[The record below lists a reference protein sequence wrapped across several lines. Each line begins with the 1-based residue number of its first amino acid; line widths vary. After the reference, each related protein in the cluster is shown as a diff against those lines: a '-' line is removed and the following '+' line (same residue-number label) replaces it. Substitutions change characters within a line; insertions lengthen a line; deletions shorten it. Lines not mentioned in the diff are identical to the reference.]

1 MIKTDKNKEKLLR
14 KLKEL
19 FQLDQPDL
27 DFGFYRIMQSRK
39 EEITRFIDEELLG
52 HVREAFESVDDDR
65 LSHLK
70 TALENELKSAKDY
83 GVTEPEKSP
92 KVIEARA
99 KLEAAKNTGN
109 IEADIYDHL
118 FRFFERYYEG
128 GDFISRRY
136 YTRETDSK
144 AAAYA
149 IPYSGEEVMLHWANK
164 DQYYVKSSDYFS
176 NYRFNLNQAVKK
188 HEVKPQTEQEELDF
202 ADSDLP
208 AGLFVTFKIVDA
220 DEGDHGNI
228 KTGEGDRRFFI
239 IRESNPLSLISENEL
254 EIYFE
259 YRSDPKKGSS
269 QERTWREIKNNEAVD
284 LIFAKLSDLPKAK
297 HFLQGFE
304 TVLPTEKNKDRT
316 LLEKYIYQYT
326 GRNDRD
332 FFIHKDLRGFLRRE
346 LDFYIKNEVMHL
358 DDIEDAT
365 APKAEEYLAKLKVI
379 RKIAHKL
386 IDFLAQLEDFQKKLW
401 LKKKFVVDTNY
412 CITLDRIPKALYPTI
427 CQNVAQRE
435 EWITLFAIDEIEG
448 DALKEGYSE
457 PLSVKFLEDNQ
468 SLVLDTKHFDESF
481 KDELISSIDDFDE
494 QCDGLLIHSENFQAL
509 GLLQERY
516 REQVKC
522 IYIDPP
528 YNTGNDGFIYKDAY
542 SSSSWLTMIS
552 ERLDV
557 GMRTLEPEGVMFAS
571 IGDEEQEH
579 LSTLIR
585 ERFGKR
591 SFFSTL
597 IWEKKKKGSFLS
609 GQIATMKD
617 YIICVAKDIDM
628 FSGLIGEIT
637 TEIETYPCVNASNPR
652 DTRTI
657 PSGIISNYREKDYH
671 MDKGSIISAG
681 NMSLVLLSDLII
693 KNGFLAQ
700 ELKIE
705 GNWRYSQESMQQYAI
720 DGSLYITQD
729 LYLRRTVNAPRE
741 KKLRDILFRLGENGD
756 ADYSLYDIDNL
767 GKFGWGTNEDANN
780 ELHQIMGKQYAVSY
794 PKPAKLILQLFASLK
809 ISDGYWIDYF
819 AGSGTT
825 GHAVINLN
833 REDDGERKYIL
844 VEMGDYFNTVLKPR
858 IQKVIYSKDWKDGKP
873 ENRETGIS
881 HCFKYIR
888 LESYEDTLNNLS
900 LVKDAEQCTIIE
912 SNRAL
917 KEDYMLNYFLDV
929 ESRDSLLNTDAFIEP
944 MNYSMKIKKAGSDE
958 QALQKIDLIET
969 FNYLIGLRVIHIDKV
984 QRLDADFLRERDPE
998 LPHDQ
1003 KTKLILEGGIKET
1016 ANGKWWIRKIEGWIP
1031 LNPYSPNDG
1040 QMEKVL
1046 IVWRNLSGNM
1056 EEDNLILD
1064 SWFERNRISPRDFE
1078 FDVIY
1083 VNGSNNLP
1091 NLRKEGESW
1100 KVRLI
1105 EEEFLKAMWASKA

>member
-164 DQYYVKSSDYFS
+164 DQYYVKSSDYFT
-176 NYRFNLNQAVKK
+176 NYRFNLSEAVKK
-188 HEVKPQTEQEELDF
+188 HEVKTKTEQQELDF
-202 ADSDLP
+202 VDSDLP
-208 AGLFVTFKIVDA
+208 EGLFVTFKIVDA

-228 KTGEGDRRFFI
+228 KTSDDDKRFFI
-239 IRESNPLSLISENEL
+239 ISETKPLALIDESEL

-259 YRSDPKKGSS
+259 YRSDPEKGSK
-269 QERTWREIKNNEAVD
+269 QERTWRDGRNKEAID
-284 LIFAKLSDLPKAK
+284 LIFTVLNQMPDAK

-304 TVLPTEKNKDRT
+304 MLIPTEANKTRT

-326 GRNDRD
+326 SRNNRD
-332 FFIHKDLRGFLRRE
+332 FFIHKDLRSFLRRE

-358 DDIEDAT
+358 DDIEEAS

-412 CITLDRIPKALYPTI
+412 CITLDRIPEKLYPAI
-427 CQNVAQRE
+427 CENNAQRE
-435 EWITLFAIDEIEG
+435 EWIRLFAIDEIEG
-448 DALKEGYSE
+448 DALKECYSE
-457 PLSVKFLEDNQ
+457 PLTEKFLKDHDK
-468 SLVLDTKHFDESF
+468 LVLDTKFFDESF
-481 KDELISSIDDFDE
+481 KEELLSSIEDFDE

-528 YNTGNDGFIYKDAY
+528 YNTAATEIIYKNEYKHGCWLSLMFDRICSGLKLGKTNSFFTTAIDHAELYYLGAIKNDIFGEENRIAIVTIQHNPKGRNQAKFFSENSDYMLVYSKDIINAEFNDVAISEEVLLTFSNQDEQGRFRYENYLRARNSWSRNNRPMNWYPIYVSPDLNVITDTYDDGFHEVYPRTNTGDYSWKNIKSTFIELNKDGYFKA
-542 SSSSWLTMIS
+542 
-552 ERLDV
+552 EAVD
-557 GMRTLEPEGVMFAS
+557 
-571 IGDEEQEH
+571 
-579 LSTLIR
+579 
-585 ERFGKR
+585 GK
-591 SFFSTL
+591 
-597 IWEKKKKGSFLS
+597 I
-609 GQIATMKD
+609 QIFHK
-617 YIICVAKDIDM
+617 
-628 FSGLIGEIT
+628 
-637 TEIETYPCVNASNPR
+637 
-652 DTRTI
+652 
-657 PSGIISNYREKDYH
+657 YREKQVLKNVWL
-671 MDKGSIISAG
+671 DKKYQSE
-681 NMSLVLLSDLII
+681 
-693 KNGFLAQ
+693 FH
-700 ELKIE
+700 
-705 GNWRYSQESMQQYAI
+705 
-720 DGSLYITQD
+720 
-729 LYLRRTVNAPRE
+729 
-741 KKLRDILFRLGENGD
+741 
-756 ADYSLYDIDNL
+756 
-767 GKFGWGTNEDANN
+767 GTNLLKD
-780 ELHQIMGKQYAVSY
+780 LFGTGLFDY
-794 PKPAKLILQLFASLK
+794 PKSIFTIVDVCK
-809 ISDGYWIDYF
+809 IMSEPSGYVLDYF

-833 REDDGERKYIL
+833 REDGGNRKYIL

-858 IQKVIYSKDWKDGKP
+858 IQKVIYSEAWKDGKP
-873 ENRETGIS
+873 EKRDTGIS

-900 LVKDAEQCTIIE
+900 LVKDTEQSNVIE
-912 SNRAL
+912 NNRAL

-929 ESRDSLLNTDAFIEP
+929 ESRGSLLNVDAFVDP

-958 QALQKIDLIET
+958 QVLQKVDLIET

-984 QRLDADFLRERDPE
+984 QRLNAEFLRERDPE

-1003 KTKLILEGGIKET
+1003 ETKLILDGGIKESESG
-1016 ANGKWWIRKIEGWIP
+1016 NWWIRKIEGWIP

-1040 QMEKVL
+1040 QKEKVL
-1046 IVWRNLSGNM
+1046 IVWRNLTGDM

-1105 EEEFLKAMWASKA
+1105 EEEFLKAMWEDTRGTKR

>member
-39 EEITRFIDEELLG
+39 DEITRFIDEELLG

-65 LSHLK
+65 LSRLK
-70 TALENELKSAKDY
+70 AELENELKSAKDY

-99 KLEAAKNTGN
+99 KLEAAKDTGN

-118 FRFFERYYEG
+118 YRFFERYYEG

-164 DQYYVKSSDYFS
+164 DQYYVKSSDYFT
-176 NYRFNLNQAVKK
+176 NYRFNLSEAVKK
-188 HEVKPQTEQEELDF
+188 HKVETKTEQQELDF
-202 ADSDLP
+202 LESDLP
-208 AGLFVTFKIVDA
+208 EGLFVTFKIVDA

-228 KTGEGDRRFFI
+228 KTSDDDKRFFI
-239 IRESNPLSLISENEL
+239 ISETNPLALTSENEL

-259 YRSDPKKGSS
+259 YRSDPEKGSR
-269 QERTWREIKNNEAVD
+269 QERTWRDSRNKEAID
-284 LIFAKLSDLPKAK
+284 LIFATLNQLPSAK
-297 HFLQGFE
+297 YFLQGFE
-304 TVLPTEKNKDRT
+304 MVLPTESNKTRT

-326 GRNDRD
+326 SRNNRD
-332 FFIHKDLRGFLRRE
+332 FFIHKDLGSFLRRE

-358 DDIEDAT
+358 DDIEEAS

-412 CITLDRIPKALYPTI
+412 CITLDRVPKDLYPAI
-427 CQNVAQRE
+427 CQNEAQRE
-435 EWITLFAIDEIEG
+435 EWIRLFAIDEIEG

-457 PLSVKFLEDNQ
+457 PLSIKFLEDNE
-468 SLVLDTKHFDESF
+468 SLVLDTKFFNESF
-481 KDELISSIDDFDE
+481 KEELLNSIDDFDE

-528 YNTGNDGFIYKDAY
+528 YNTGDSEILYKNCFLH
-542 SSSSWLTMIS
+542 SSWLTLIENRIILSIMLLDDDPVFFVAIDDLEMPALCEMIDTAIPNFRREMIIVNHHPQGGKAITHSNTHEYMLACVDKKNSRTLVGRSTQEGVEERSFQRSGTAESNFRYARPNSFYAILVDPHSLQVCGIEKPPALSEPYNKKPTDEGLIRVYPIAGDGS
-552 ERLDV
+552 ERV
-557 GMRTLEPEGVMFAS
+557 WR
-571 IGDEEQEH
+571 
-579 LSTLIR
+579 
-585 ERFGKR
+585 R
-591 SFFSTL
+591 SYESCL
-597 IWEKKKKGSFLS
+597 
-609 GQIATMKD
+609 
-617 YIICVAKDIDM
+617 
-628 FSGLIGEIT
+628 
-637 TEIETYPCVNASNPR
+637 
-652 DTRTI
+652 
-657 PSGIISNYREKDYH
+657 
-671 MDKGSIISAG
+671 
-681 NMSLVLLSDLII
+681 SLVKDKRLVASKNMTVKQLIYAEERIPALFSNWIGPRYNAGIYGANLLGDII
-693 KNGFLAQ
+693 
-700 ELKIE
+700 
-705 GNWRYSQESMQQYAI
+705 
-720 DGSLYITQD
+720 
-729 LYLRRTVNAPRE
+729 
-741 KKLRDILFRLGENGD
+741 
-756 ADYSLYDIDNL
+756 
-767 GKFGWGTNEDANN
+767 GTHNPF
-780 ELHQIMGKQYAVSY
+780 SY
-794 PKPAKLILQLFASLK
+794 PKSIFTVEDAIYSVDTDIADIIL
-809 ISDGYWIDYF
+809 DYF

-833 REDDGERKYIL
+833 REDGGNRKYIL

-858 IQKVIYSKDWKDGKP
+858 IQKVIYSEDWKEGKP
-873 ENRETGIS
+873 DSRETGIS

-900 LVKDAEQCTIIE
+900 LVKHTEQSNVIE

-929 ESRDSLLNTDAFIEP
+929 ESRGSLLNVDAFVGP
-944 MNYSMKIKKAGSDE
+944 MNYSMKIKKTGSDE
-958 QALQKIDLIET
+958 QVLQKVDLIET

-984 QRLDADFLRERDPE
+984 QRLNAEFLRERDPE

-1003 KTKLILEGGIKET
+1003 ETKLILDGGIKESES
-1016 ANGKWWIRKIEGWIP
+1016 GEWWIRKIEGWKP

-1040 QMEKVL
+1040 QKEKVL
-1046 IVWRNLSGNM
+1046 IVWRNLTGNM
-1056 EEDNLILD
+1056 EKDNLILD

-1091 NLRKEGESW
+1091 NLRKEGENW

-1105 EEEFLKAMWASKA
+1105 EEEFLKAMWEDTRGTKR